1 MHKFRFLGYYCLR
14 NLSFLQISLGILV
27 TVKFHGYLYG
37 SLKGSFNNYEDRIL
51 PFFDPSPPTHGHF
64 LYAEGGQKIFL
75 PPSSSPLER
84 SPCNFCPVSWSAAD
98 CPVYFC
104 IFLINQLKLSSL
116 SDWTQ
121 NFGQSLFVFWSVS
134 LLESEQKNQR
144 PTKKNQRLTKTF
156 LSGL

>member
-1 MHKFRFLGYYCLR
+1 MDICMDPLR
-14 NLSFLQISLGILV
+14 GHSTTTRTEFC
-27 TVKFHGYLYG
+27 
-37 SLKGSFNNYEDRIL
+37 
-51 PFFDPSPPTHGHF
+51 HF
-64 LYAEGGQKIFL
+64 LTPPPHTWTLFICWRGSKNVCFCPPKTEIFL

-116 SDWTQ
+116 SDWTK
-121 NFGQSLFVFWSVS
+121 NFGQSLFFFWSVS

-156 LSGL
+156 LSGLWDWTILFWSTKKKEK